1 MKSKE
6 PGESLFK
13 GVLLAHL
20 ILVLHFVLLAVLVV
34 VVFFFGWLVTHLFWI
49 IGGLFLLIS
58 LSAYL
63 FYRRLRREG
72 RSLREAMH
80 SPLFAGRSVEIHLLG
95 GMASLRVGP
104 PTHTRTI
111 AQHGDPDAPP
121 ALEDPEVMRIRE
133 IAVLADLL
141 DKELISPE
149 EFDAAKQKILG
160 RGAP

>member
-1 MKSKE
+1 MKSNDS
-6 PGESLFK
+6 GESLFK

-20 ILVLHFVLLAVLVV
+20 ILVLHFVLLAVLVM

-49 IGGLFLLIS
+49 IGGLILLIS

-80 SPLFAGRSVEIHLLG
+80 SPLFAGRSVEINLLG

-104 PTHTRTI
+104 PTHTKSI
-111 AQHGDPDAPP
+111 AHNGDVDAST

-149 EFDAAKQKILG
+149 QFDAAKQKIMG
-160 RGAP
+160 KGTP